1 MPRMK
6 RKVIMCKRS
15 KKRGLRG
22 GEINTAARVDSEGLH
37 GITGRYSFTRGMDL
51 TPEVCGEWFGNIK
64 GLDNATRTTA
74 FDKTTGNL
82 LKGTYVGK
90 RDYADCKKII
100 NDVSL
105 ANQEAQE
112 AQTKQ
117 EAMQEAKRTQLEAQ
131 LDQAQLDQ
139 AQLDQAQLDQA
150 QLDQAQVVQAREFT
164 TTLSTNNTDQ
174 TLTLEKC
181 RAEKLHIQNTPYFEY
196 KIYSPARSTL
206 PPNGKDQLKTQVGTF
221 TQLPISY
228 FLTKALDTPT
238 SISFASLYGG
248 NKPNPNKQYINDYLT
263 CINHVKTQ
271 FEKIVIASSEEQS
284 PTFRKEGQNV
294 LRDFGKHPDCSIV
307 LLASNVGIEIQK
319 PENDGAVFVLP
330 SQFNGAEYMSP
341 SNGHQT
347 QLTTYKMDLTAGPL
361 GQLSCHPVVA
371 KFILDHAAR
380 TGFTSDPFL
389 VINAIDN
396 VILELNATDVTSL
409 TLTNG
414 YLEVP
419 EKLRDKPDS
428 NFNLM
433 EIDLNPQIVYI
444 FDSFC
449 QRLKVLQTDDVPT
462 SGLKPPPKSHS
473 DPNGY
478 VQFNSD
484 ATSKVTLIYAS
495 AVPLD
500 YMSRI
505 NKEKS
510 TLQYCV
516 AGFDLVAQYFGAMVS
531 AYCKQKEK
539 NTDEKVKLFLTPLG
553 GGVFHNPREM
563 IASAILLAYHQA
575 KQIITDF
582 DNRVAVIFL
591 IWDGNPAEINDFTKF
606 FNLAPAGTPRAPETN
621 ANGGNKSRRRHRPK
635 TCRRIMRTRNKK
647 YNRKR

>member
-51 TPEVCGEWFGNIK
+51 TPEVCGEWFENIK
-64 GLDNATRTTA
+64 GLDSATRSTA
-74 FDKTTGNL
+74 FDKNTDKL

-100 NDVSL
+100 NDVRL

-117 EAMQEAKRTQLEAQ
+117 EAMQEAKRTQLE
-131 LDQAQLDQ
+131 
-139 AQLDQAQLDQA
+139 AQLDQA

-196 KIYSPARSTL
+196 KIYSPATSTL
-206 PPNGKDQLKTQVGTF
+206 PPNGGKDPLKTQVGTF

-228 FLTKALDTPT
+228 FLTRALDTPT

-248 NKPNPNKQYINDYLT
+248 NDRNLNRQYINDYLT

-271 FEKIVIASSEEQS
+271 FEKIVIDSSDEQS

-294 LRDFGKHPDCSIV
+294 LRDFGKHPDCRIV

-371 KFILDHAAR
+371 KFILDHAAS

-419 EKLRDKPDS
+419 EKLRDKLDS

-495 AVPLD
+495 AVPLR
-500 YMSRI
+500 YGREI

-516 AGFDLVAQYFGAMVS
+516 AGFDLVAQYFGAMIS

-539 NTDEKVKLFLTPLG
+539 NTEEKVKLFLTPLG

-582 DNRVAVIFL
+582 DNRVAVTFL